1 MTRDFEQFP
10 DDDNGNLLWQMQED
24 GDDLNEVHEIEFSM
38 YFKTQAL
45 AEKCALHLLLE
56 EQKVSMYLDEEIEP
70 NEWVITVFVNLLPEY
85 TDIVDLEEW
94 FNKIAT
100 EFNGEYDGW
109 GCTTYVFDDAF
120 DEDDFT
126 EEELRAIK

>member
-24 GDDLNEVHEIEFSM
+24 GDDLNEIHEIEFSM
-38 YFKTQAL
+38 YFKTQEL

-70 NEWVITVFVNLLPEY
+70 SEWVITVFVNLLPEY
-85 TDIVDLEEW
+85 ADIVDLEEW
-94 FNKIAT
+94 FTKIAT

-120 DEDDFT
+120 DDEFT
-126 EEELRAIK
+126 EEELDEIK

>member
-38 YFKTQAL
+38 YFKTQKL

-70 NEWVITVFVNLLPEY
+70 SEWVITVFVNLLPEY

-94 FNKIAT
+94 FTKIAT

-120 DEDDFT
+120 DDEFT
-126 EEELRAIK
+126 EEELDEIK